1 MSTDTIR
8 VYSYHLESNRHDG
21 KMPKVIRQDS
31 PEKKSMSIM
40 VGIVKY
46 YNGFSMK
53 RFSQAQLITEHTS
66 DCKYP
71 IILCGD
77 LNDTPQSYLYNYM
90 RSYYK
95 DAFLDKGKGSGKTI
109 ESRVPLLRIDYIFGN
124 DEVNFKEYNSI
135 HSTYSDHYM
144 IKARIELIE

>member
-1 MSTDTIR
+1 MAVQEYGPLSQSFIDSTLSLNYIHTYKDKTVSILSKYPIVNSGMIDFKSNKANTCVWADIVVSTDTIR

-77 LNDTPQSYLYNYM
+77 LNDTPQSY
-90 RSYYK
+90 
-95 DAFLDKGKGSGKTI
+95 F
-109 ESRVPLLRIDYIFGN
+109 V
-124 DEVNFKEYNSI
+124 
-135 HSTYSDHYM
+135 
-144 IKARIELIE
+144 